1 MLKVSAQ
8 SVRFHIL
15 TRHFYSTEKAAF
27 DALSEADEY
36 EDLEDDFLFIANDG
50 KVAIEEVEEKQQ
62 PNQNP
67 EKDTN

>member
-1 MLKVSAQ
+1 
-8 SVRFHIL
+8 
-15 TRHFYSTEKAAF
+15 
-27 DALSEADEY
+27 LSEADEY